1 MKQARRALVI
11 FCFLS
16 VCFATVRPVVAA
28 DDIVIG
34 GGLTLSGAAAAYGED
49 GRTGA
54 DIAVAEVNTKGGV
67 LGRKLR
73 IDYDDTGME
82 RARAVAIYR
91 KYAARPDVVAMLSIS
106 SVELVA
112 LDPLANEVKLPLI
125 SIGSAATFAKFSP
138 YTFRLQVIVGKAMP
152 TVLSRVKAA
161 KGLKSVS
168 VLYDVKNNFTVSE
181 MEAVKASAQGAGL
194 ELKGIESFSTG
205 EQDFSLQLTRIAEQ
219 NPDLLYLAAT
229 TDEAALAI
237 SQARALGIKAQILG
251 GAGLNDPRI
260 GSLAKEGAY
269 GTITF
274 APFSPKDDR
283 PIVKAFVADYQ
294 KKFAKAE
301 PPAYVAL
308 GYDAV
313 MLLTDAIRRAGSTDR
328 EKVRDALGATK
339 NLEGLNG
346 LYSYDGSGDNT
357 RQEPRLLVYGPNGY
371 DTAK

>member
-1 MKQARRALVI
+1 LAGIGWTLAAI
-11 FCFLS
+11 H
-16 VCFATVRPVVAA
+16 PGIAA
-28 DDIVIG
+28 DDIVLG

-54 DIAVAEVNTKGGV
+54 DMAVAEINAKGGI
-67 LGRKLR
+67 LNRKLR

-91 KYAARPDVVAMLSIS
+91 KYAAHPDIVAMLSIS

-112 LDPLANEVKLPLI
+112 LDPLADDVKLPIL
-125 SIGSAATFAKFSP
+125 SIGSAATFAKFSR

-152 TVLSRVKAA
+152 TVLGEVKAM

-168 VLYDVKNNFTVSE
+168 ILYDVKNNFTVSE
-181 MEAVKASAQGAGL
+181 MEAVKAAVSGVGL
-194 ELKGIESFSTG
+194 ELKGIESFTTG
-205 EQDFSLQLTRIAEQ
+205 DQDFSLQLTRIAEQ
-219 NPDLLYLAAT
+219 KPDLFYLAAT

-237 SQARALGIKAQILG
+237 SQARELGIKAQILG

-274 APFSPKDDR
+274 APFSPKDGR
-283 PIVKAFVADYQ
+283 PIVRSFVAEYQ
-294 KKFAKAE
+294 KKFNKAE

-313 MLLTDAIRRAGSTDR
+313 MLVADAIRRAGSVDR
-328 EKVRDALGATK
+328 EAVRAALGATR

-346 LYSYDGSGDNT
+346 LYTYDGSGDNV

>member
-1 MKQARRALVI
+1 MVLGGLGLPLAAV
-11 FCFLS
+11 S
-16 VCFATVRPVVAA
+16 PGVAA
-28 DDIVIG
+28 DDIVLG

-54 DIAVAEVNTKGGV
+54 DIAAAEINARGGIA
-67 LGRKLR
+67 GRKLR

-112 LDPLANEVKLPLI
+112 LDPLANEVKLPIL

-152 TVLSRVKAA
+152 TVLSQVKAA

-168 VLYDVKNNFTVSE
+168 VMYDVKNNFTVSE
-181 MEAVKASAQGAGL
+181 MEAVKAAAPGVGL
-194 ELKGIESFSTG
+194 ELKGIESFTTG
-205 EQDFSLQLTRIAEQ
+205 DQDFSLQLIRIAEQ
-219 NPDLLYLAAT
+219 KPDLFYLAAT

-237 SQARALGIKAQILG
+237 SQARELGIKAQILG

-260 GSLAKEGAY
+260 GALAKEGAY

-274 APFSPKDDR
+274 APFSPKDER
-283 PIVKAFVADYQ
+283 PIVRLFVTEYQ
-294 KKFAKAE
+294 KKFNKTE

-313 MLLTDAIRRAGSTDR
+313 MLVADAIRRAGTTDR
-328 EKVRDALGATK
+328 EAVRAALGTTK

-346 LYSYDGSGDNT
+346 LYTYDGSGDNV